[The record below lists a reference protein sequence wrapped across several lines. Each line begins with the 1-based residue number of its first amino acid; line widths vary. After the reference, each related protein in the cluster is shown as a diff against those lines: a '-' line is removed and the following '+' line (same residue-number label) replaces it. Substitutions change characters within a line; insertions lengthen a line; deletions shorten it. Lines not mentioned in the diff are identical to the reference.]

1 MKRIATYD
9 NRYKQ
14 AVETRRMILIVLLAL
29 GCVLL
34 LPLLRNR
41 HVPHPLQLHRNQI
54 SLFISVAVVVLLFSA
69 LLVTMREPRFLF
81 VS

>member
-9 NRYKQ
+9 NRYK

-34 LPLLRNR
+34 LPLLAA
-41 HVPHPLQLHRNQI
+41 I
-54 SLFISVAVVVLLFSA
+54 A
-69 LLVTMREPRFLF
+69 
-81 VS
+81 